1 MKQIQELL
9 QERRQRGL
17 EIAKTKHIINRNG
30 VWLVPSATS
39 FNKTY
44 QVTLTIEGAKCTC
57 EDFRE
62 RGIMCKHAFAVEYT
76 ITKTLNNDGSTTITE
91 TKRTTYPQDWV
102 NYDKAQTHEKEL
114 FMKLLYDLVQNI
126 PEKQPPKK
134 AGRPEL
140 SMRDMVFGSALKVFT
155 TFSLRRFM
163 TDAKEAKEKGYLKH
177 IPHFTLVSVYMK
189 KEEMTPILQDLITLS
204 ALPMKA
210 VETKFAIDSTGFRTT
225 HFNEYCKE
233 KHNTKQEHQWIKA
246 HLCTGVNTNIVTG
259 VEITDENGA
268 DSLQFIPLTEKT
280 YNAGFTIGEMS
291 ADKAYS
297 SRDNNAYIDQIGGTP
312 FIAFRSNATG
322 KPRGNN
328 HIWRK
333 MYNYFV
339 YNREDFLQHYH
350 LRSNVESTNN
360 MIKSKFTDLVRSKD
374 KTAQIN
380 EVLLKVLC
388 HNICVLISE
397 MFEMGIEANFIFS

>member
-1 MKQIQELL
+1 
-9 QERRQRGL
+9 
-17 EIAKTKHIINRNG
+17 
-30 VWLVPSATS
+30 
-39 FNKTY
+39 
-44 QVTLTIEGAKCTC
+44 
-57 EDFRE
+57 
-62 RGIMCKHAFAVEYT
+62 
-76 ITKTLNNDGSTTITE
+76 
-91 TKRTTYPQDWV
+91 
-102 NYDKAQTHEKEL
+102 
-114 FMKLLYDLVQNI
+114 MKLLNDLVQNI
-126 PEKQPPKK
+126 PEKQLPIR

-140 SMRDMVFGSALKVFT
+140 SMQDMVFGSALKVFT

-163 TDAKEAKEKGYLKH
+163 TDANEAKVRGYLQH

-189 KEEMTPILQDLITLS
+189 KEEMTPFLQDLIMLS

-225 HFNEYCKE
+225 KFGEYCKE
-233 KHNTKQEHQWIKA
+233 KHNTGRDHDWIKA
-246 HLCTGVNTNIVTG
+246 HICSGVSTHIITG
-259 VEITDENGA
+259 VEVLPENSG
-268 DSLQFIPLTEKT
+268 DSPQFIPLAEKT
-280 YNAGFTIGEMS
+280 HNAGFTIDEMS

-312 FIAFRSNATG
+312 YIAFRSNATG

-360 MIKSKFTDLVRSKD
+360 MIKSKTTDMVRSKD

-388 HNICVLISE
+388 HNICVLISA
-397 MFEMGIEANFIFS
+397 MFELGIEPNLVS

>member
-1 MKQIQELL
+1 MNTRKVKGEQL
-9 QERRQRGL
+9 
-17 EIAKTKHIINRNG
+17 AKTVQIEKKGLDKWIVPSQTGSGAYTVNREGEGFKCSCPDFQNRGEACKHIYAVEIKVLRWFDNKGNSGTEITIR
-30 VWLVPSATS
+30 
-39 FNKTY
+39 KTY
-44 QVTLTIEGAKCTC
+44 Q
-57 EDFRE
+57 
-62 RGIMCKHAFAVEYT
+62 
-76 ITKTLNNDGSTTITE
+76 
-91 TKRTTYPQDWV
+91 QDWV

-114 FMKLLYDLVQNI
+114 FMKLLSDLVQNI
-126 PEKQPPKK
+126 PEKALPIR

-140 SMRDMVFGSALKVFT
+140 SMQDMVFGSALKVFT

-163 TDAKEAKEKGYLKH
+163 TDVKEAKEKGYLQH

-189 KEEMTPILQDLITLS
+189 KEEMTPILQDLIMLS

-225 HFNEYCKE
+225 KFGEYCKE
-233 KHNTKQEHQWIKA
+233 KHNTGRDHDWIKA
-246 HLCTGVNTNIVTG
+246 HICSGVSTHIITG
-259 VEITDENGA
+259 VEVLPENSG
-268 DSLQFIPLTEKT
+268 DSPQFIPLAEKT
-280 YNAGFTIGEMS
+280 HNAGFTIDEMS

-297 SRDNNAYIDQIGGTP
+297 SRDNNAYIDKIGGTP
-312 FIAFRSNATG
+312 YIAFRSNATG

-339 YNREDFLQHYH
+339 YNRSDFLQHYH

-360 MIKSKFTDLVRSKD
+360 MIKSKTTDMVRSKD

-388 HNICVLISE
+388 HNICVLISA
-397 MFEMGIEANFIFS
+397 MFEFGIEPNLIS